1 MYKIAEKF
9 ISINGEGPKAGQ
21 LAVFIRFTG
30 CNLRCSYCDT
40 MWANMPDT
48 QYQELNA
55 EEIYQYIKKSGIK
68 NVTITGGEPLIQ
80 QGIKELMELLTG
92 DKSLYVEIETNGSAD
107 IKPMCELSNPPS
119 LTMDYKLPSSGMK
132 QHMNTDNF
140 KLLTVKDTVKFVC
153 GSQEDLQKAHS
164 IIQEYRLTERCG
176 VYLSPVFGKIAP
188 EEIVDFM
195 KENKLNDVKIQL
207 QMHKFI
213 WPPEMKGV

>member
-1 MYKIAEKF
+1 MYRIVEKF

-21 LAVFIRFTG
+21 LAVFIRFAG

-48 QYQELNA
+48 QYQEMNA
-55 EEIYQYIKKSGIK
+55 EEIYQYIKASGIK

-80 QGIKELMELLTG
+80 PGITALIELLTG
-92 DKSLYVEIETNGSAD
+92 DSSLYVEIETNGSAS
-107 IKPMCELSNPPS
+107 IKAMCELTNPPS
-119 LTMDYKLPSSGMK
+119 LTMDYKLPSSGME
-132 QHMNTDNF
+132 QQMNTDNF
-140 KLLTVKDTVKFVC
+140 QLLTDRDTVKFVC
-153 GSQEDLQKAHS
+153 GSQEDLKKAYS
-164 IIQEYRLTERCG
+164 IIKEYRLTERCG
-176 VYLSPVFGKIAP
+176 VILSPVFGKITP
-188 EEIVDFM
+188 EKIVDFM

>member
-1 MYKIAEKF
+1 MYRIAEKF

-40 MWANMPDT
+40 MWANMTDT
-48 QYQELNA
+48 QYQEMNA
-55 EEIYQYIKKSGIK
+55 EEIYQYIKESKIK

-80 QGIKELMELLTG
+80 QGISELIELLTE
-92 DKSLYVEIETNGSAD
+92 DSSLYVEIETNGSAD
-107 IKPMCELSNPPS
+107 IKPMCEIPNPPA
-119 LTMDYKLPSSGMK
+119 LTMDYKLPSSRME
-132 QHMNTDNF
+132 QHMNIDNF
-140 KLLTVKDTVKFVC
+140 ELLTAKDTVKFVC
-153 GSQEDLQKAHS
+153 GSQEDLKKAHS
-164 IIQEYRLTERCG
+164 IIKEYRLTERCG

-188 EEIVDFM
+188 VEIVDFM
-195 KENKLNDVKIQL
+195 KENNLNDVKIQL

>member
-1 MYKIAEKF
+1 M
-9 ISINGEGPKAGQ
+9 
-21 LAVFIRFTG
+21 
-30 CNLRCSYCDT
+30 
-40 MWANMPDT
+40 
-48 QYQELNA
+48 
-55 EEIYQYIKKSGIK
+55 
-68 NVTITGGEPLIQ
+68 
-80 QGIKELMELLTG
+80 
-92 DKSLYVEIETNGSAD
+92 
-107 IKPMCELSNPPS
+107 SNPPS
-119 LTMDYKLPSSGMK
+119 LTMDYKLPSSGME

-213 WPPEMKGV
+213 WTPEMKGV

>member
-1 MYKIAEKF
+1 MYRIAEKF

-21 LAVFIRFTG
+21 LAVFIRFAG

-48 QYQELNA
+48 QYQEMNA
-55 EEIYQYIKKSGIK
+55 EEIYQYIKESGIK

-80 QGIKELMELLTG
+80 PGITALIELLTG
-92 DKSLYVEIETNGSAD
+92 DSSLYVEIETNGSAS
-107 IKPMCELSNPPS
+107 IKAMCELTNPPS
-119 LTMDYKLPSSGMK
+119 LTMDYKLPSSGME
-132 QHMNTDNF
+132 QQMNTNNF
-140 KLLTVKDTVKFVC
+140 QLLTDRDTVKFVC
-153 GSQEDLQKAHS
+153 GSQEDLKKAYS
-164 IIQEYRLTERCG
+164 IIKEYRLTERCG
-176 VYLSPVFGKIAP
+176 VILSSVFGKITP
-188 EEIVDFM
+188 EKIVDFM